1 MAYTETRTTGYGSR
15 LGNSCLGIP
24 MGLFL
29 FVIATILLWWN
40 EGRAVHRAQ
49 DIKLVAKTA
58 QSIGDIS
65 AANASLDGQLIHATG
80 TASTNDVLNDDV
92 FGIQTNAMSIVRSAE
107 YYQWMEQE
115 KHEKKDKLGGKQEE
129 VIIYTYERGW
139 SNMPINSSKF
149 KDPDYQDV
157 NNVIWDVENRRVNAS
172 NVSFGAYT
180 LPEQFIGDIVSK
192 QSSKFE
198 PLVLSSDNPAL
209 KELNESVMKS
219 LGENVRPE
227 AAQVKDSLAYVHV
240 FGNQIYIGFNPST
253 PSIGDIRI
261 TFEQLAPSCNIS
273 LIAVPNNGTFTTFSA
288 KHNNNEYELRVGN
301 WSLEQ
306 MIKQA
311 NEDNS
316 TMTWLFR
323 LVGLLFVIAGLKMIF
338 SILVTLFKV
347 VPFLASIMNLG
358 VGLICAVVGFAWSL
372 IIIAIAWIFYRPLL
386 GVALLV
392 VAGGLIYWLAI
403 KGKKQQA
410 TAA

>member
-1 MAYTETRTTGYGSR
+1 M
-15 LGNSCLGIP
+15 GI
-24 MGLFL
+24 FL

>member
-1 MAYTETRTTGYGSR
+1 M
-15 LGNSCLGIP
+15 
-24 MGLFL
+24 
-29 FVIATILLWWN
+29 
-40 EGRAVHRAQ
+40 
-49 DIKLVAKTA
+49 
-58 QSIGDIS
+58 
-65 AANASLDGQLIHATG
+65 
-80 TASTNDVLNDDV
+80 
-92 FGIQTNAMSIVRSAE
+92 
-107 YYQWMEQE
+107 
-115 KHEKKDKLGGKQEE
+115 
-129 VIIYTYERGW
+129 
-139 SNMPINSSKF
+139 
-149 KDPDYQDV
+149 
-157 NNVIWDVENRRVNAS
+157 
-172 NVSFGAYT
+172 
-180 LPEQFIGDIVSK
+180 
-192 QSSKFE
+192 
-198 PLVLSSDNPAL
+198 
-209 KELNESVMKS
+209 
-219 LGENVRPE
+219 
-227 AAQVKDSLAYVHV
+227 
-240 FGNQIYIGFNPST
+240 
-253 PSIGDIRI
+253 
-261 TFEQLAPSCNIS
+261 
-273 LIAVPNNGTFTTFSA
+273 PNNGTFTTFSA